1 MLTIKDFILDSCKS
15 TPGFEY
21 YPKKNK
27 KINLDELKKAFEK
40 SEEIYISKD
49 NSPFYIHIKTKNGEV
64 TIFSSLKIMV
74 KDLVD
79 EDVSNK
85 IFNEIIKYI
94 NLIL

>member
-21 YPKKNK
+21 YYKKNK
-27 KINLDELKKAFEK
+27 KIDLEKLKKAFEAC
-40 SEEIYISKD
+40 EDIYISKD
-49 NSPFYIHIKTKNGEV
+49 NSPFYIHIKTKDGEA

-79 EDVSNK
+79 EEQSNK
-85 IFNEIIKYI
+85 LFNEILKYVNTI
-94 NLIL
+94 I